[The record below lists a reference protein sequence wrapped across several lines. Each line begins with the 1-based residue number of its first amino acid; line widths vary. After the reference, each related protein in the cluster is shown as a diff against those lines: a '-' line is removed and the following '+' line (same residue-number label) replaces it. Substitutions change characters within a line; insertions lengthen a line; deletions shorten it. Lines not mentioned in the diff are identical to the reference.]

1 MLIVEAEAYPGQ
13 SRLRRVFLMIS
24 FSREVLIDIGCDK
37 ECGLVTR
44 RGVSSLKIG
53 FTALL

>member
-13 SRLRRVFLMIS
+13 TRLRRLFLMIS

-53 FTALL
+53 FAALL